1 MKMLYFAGFIIALSL
16 PVGAHHATVANFT
29 QEIISVVGVIEKV
42 RFQNPHSSILI
53 KNRSDDDTE
62 VFWLIETGAKTTLV
76 RKGVTMD
83 RMAVG
88 STITAIGR
96 KGRRQYTMLLQE
108 IVFEDGSIFTPEPE
122 QN

>member
-1 MKMLYFAGFIIALSL
+1 MKMLSFAGIIIALSM
-16 PVGAHHATVANFT
+16 PVSAHHATIANFT
-29 QEIISVVGVIEKV
+29 QEIISVEGVIEKV

-53 KNRSDDDTE
+53 KKKSDDDSE
-62 VFWLIETGAKTTLV
+62 IFWLIETGAKTTLV

-88 STITAIGR
+88 SKITATGR

-122 QN
+122 KN